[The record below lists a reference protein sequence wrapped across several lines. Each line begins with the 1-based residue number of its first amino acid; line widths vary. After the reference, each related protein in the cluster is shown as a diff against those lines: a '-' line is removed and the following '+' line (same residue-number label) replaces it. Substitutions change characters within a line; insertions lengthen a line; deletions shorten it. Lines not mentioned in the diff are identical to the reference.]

1 MTVTVVK
8 AGMLSTLQAG
18 PRSGR
23 RHLGIPGG
31 GAADPLSLAL
41 ANRLL
46 GNAWDT
52 PAIEATLTGPVL
64 RFDADASVAV
74 AGAAVSVTLNGREE
88 GCHRSFVAKAGD
100 ELAIGAAETGARAY
114 VAVGGGFSAD
124 DALGSKSTD
133 LQAGFGGYRG
143 RALKTG
149 DELAVGGVTGS
160 DITTPADFQP
170 NFSNA
175 WAVRV
180 CEAAETGWLDQASR
194 EALFATNWVVD
205 RRADRMG
212 LRLDGPVSCPA
223 RSSARRTGRRTC
235 SRSMPEPSAV
245 IRVLRRWR
253 ASTGMCSGSYAPGT
267 MCACSRERRTRPL
280 RNCVRRSPAGSRG
293 CRTSRRFSREIGGP
307 ARTRTWDQGIHC
319 TRSFPNGADY
329 LITLDRVVRGGT
341 L

>member
-74 AGAAVSVTLNGREE
+74 AGAAVSVTRNGREE

-124 DALGSKSTD
+124 DALGSTSTD

-160 DITTPADFQP
+160 DITTPAEFQP
-170 NFSNA
+170 NLSNA

-180 CEAAETGWLDQASR
+180 CEAAETGWLENASR

-212 LRLDGPVSCPA
+212 LRLDGPTLTVS
-223 RSSARRTGRRTC
+223 SDGR
-235 SRSMPEPSAV
+235 MPSAGV
-245 IRVLRRWR
+245 V
-253 ASTGMCSGSYAPGT
+253 PGT
-267 MCACSRERRTRPL
+267 IQCPEDGAPYVLSVDAGTVGGYPRVAQVARVDRHVLGQLRPGDHVRLLERAPDQAVAELREKIACWEPWL
-280 RNCVRRSPAGSRG
+280 PDIA
-293 CRTSRRFSREIGGP
+293 EI
-307 ARTRTWDQGIHC
+307 
-319 TRSFPNGADY
+319 
-329 LITLDRVVRGGT
+329 L
-341 L
+341 